1 MLSPDAIETLAARLR
16 DALATGEPC
25 APLREDGGPEDL
37 GPADAY
43 AIQRRN
49 IEARLARG
57 LDGKPTR
64 IVGRKVGLT
73 SRAVQQ
79 WLKVD
84 QPDFGTLL
92 ADMEVPDGGIAP
104 ITRLLQPRVE
114 GEIAFVLGESL
125 EGPGITARDVL
136 QATAFLLPAIEII
149 DSRIADWRITFEDT
163 VADNASSGL
172 FVLGTTPVHPE
183 EIPDLRLVGCALRKN
198 GRVVST
204 GAGVACL
211 DHPAHAV
218 AWLANA
224 LATFDTPLQPGDVI
238 LSGAL
243 GPVTDVEPG
252 DDVRVDI
259 GRLGSVRVR
268 F

>member
-1 MLSPDAIETLAARLR
+1 MLTDTQR
-16 DALATGEPC
+16 DALAQRLRQAQASGDPC
-25 APLREDGGPEDL
+25 APLRQDGGPEDL
-37 GPADAY
+37 SPADAY
-43 AIQRRN
+43 AIQQTN
-49 IEARLARG
+49 IEARLNRG
-57 LDGKPTR
+57 LDGRPSR

-92 ADMEVPDGGIAP
+92 SDMEVPEGGLAP
-104 ITRLLQPRVE
+104 TARLLQPRAE
-114 GEIAFVLGESL
+114 GEIAFVLGAPL
-125 EGPGITARDVL
+125 RGPGVSTRDVL

-149 DSRIADWRITFEDT
+149 DSRVADWAITFEDT

-204 GAGVACL
+204 GAGAACL

-218 AWLANA
+218 AWLANM
-224 LATFDTPLQPGDVI
+224 LATFDTGLDAGDVV

-243 GPVTDVEPG
+243 GPVTPVEPG
-252 DDVRVDI
+252 DEVRVDI
-259 GRLGSVRVR
+259 SRLGSVRVR